1 MTKDFQSESGIFSWD
16 QIERFEFEHEGNQTQ
31 IISGNNMHLLRAVFE
46 PGAVYPMHSH
56 PHEQFSVLLSGRIL
70 LTVGEEVREIGAG
83 DGWYAGCH
91 VPHGGK
97 ILGDEP
103 AVFIDVYSP
112 ARDIVR
118 NGPRCVVSRHLLK
131 YQMCILRSCEI
142 TAHLMLLLIFLAQT

>member
-1 MTKDFQSESGIFSWD
+1 
-16 QIERFEFEHEGNQTQ
+16 
-31 IISGNNMHLLRAVFE
+31 MHLLRAVFE

-56 PHEQFSVLLSGRIL
+56 PHEQFSVLLSGQIL

-97 ILGDEP
+97 ILVDEP

-112 ARDIVR
+112 AMQWILDY
-118 NGPRCVVSRHLLK
+118 LK
-131 YQMCILRSCEI
+131 TGKRLPPSAGHATR
-142 TAHLMLLLIFLAQT
+142 

>member
-1 MTKDFQSESGIFSWD
+1 MTQNFQSDSRIFSWD
-16 QIERFEFEHEGNQTQ
+16 QIERFEFEQEGNQTQ

-112 ARDIVR
+112 AMQWILDY
-118 NGPRCVVSRHLLK
+118 LK
-131 YQMCILRSCEI
+131 TGKRLPPSAGHATR
-142 TAHLMLLLIFLAQT
+142 

>member
-1 MTKDFQSESGIFSWD
+1 MTQNFQSDSRIFSWD
-16 QIERFEFEHEGNQTQ
+16 QIERFEFEQEGNQTQ

-56 PHEQFSVLLSGRIL
+56 PHEQFSVLLSGQIL

-103 AVFIDVYSP
+103 AVSLMCI
-112 ARDIVR
+112 R
-118 NGPRCVVSRHLLK
+118 PRCSGYWTISKPENVFRH
-131 YQMCILRSCEI
+131 QRVTLRDED
-142 TAHLMLLLIFLAQT
+142 TPWEMR

>member
-1 MTKDFQSESGIFSWD
+1 MTQNFQSDSRIFSWD
-16 QIERFEFEHEGNQTQ
+16 QIERFEFEQEGNQTQ

-56 PHEQFSVLLSGRIL
+56 PHEQFSVLLSGKIL

-97 ILGDEP
+97 ILGD
-103 AVFIDVYSP
+103 
-112 ARDIVR
+112 
-118 NGPRCVVSRHLLK
+118 
-131 YQMCILRSCEI
+131 
-142 TAHLMLLLIFLAQT
+142 